1 MDENTLHVAFP
12 APAPL
17 RDAIDAYLVECER
30 EPEASHVVELEVLVT
45 AFVDVVL
52 TVYFKGPIESAN
64 AQGAAA
70 RLILGAMRV
79 INRAADSLVGRLI
92 RNTTVAEQQA
102 LAGYFQR
109 LRKTLNGRVYAAYP
123 LEPAVAEKASMVFLE
138 YRHGEGQI
146 EALLSVMQSI
156 NDGAVVHFMD
166 NSVSCLRLGRVNRAL
181 VSAAR
186 VTICKA
192 AASATHKGL
201 TAMDTDARKAVVN
214 YFDNMLIRFDD
225 G

>member
-17 RDAIDAYLVECER
+17 HDAIDAYLVKCES
-30 EPEASHVVELEVLVT
+30 EPAVSHVVELEVLVSR
-45 AFVDVVL
+45 FVDVVL
-52 TVYFKGPIESAN
+52 TVYFKGPIEAAN

-70 RLILGAMRV
+70 RLILGAMKV

-138 YRHGEGQI
+138 YQQGEGQI
-146 EALLSVMQSI
+146 EPLLSVMQSI

-186 VTICKA
+186 VTICKS
-192 AASATHKGL
+192 AASATYKGL
-201 TAMDTDARKAVVN
+201 TAMDTNARKAVVN

>member
-12 APAPL
+12 ASVTL
-17 RDAIDAYLVECER
+17 RDAIDVYLAQCDG
-30 EPEASHVVELEVLVT
+30 EPGVSHVPELELLVT
-45 AFVDVVL
+45 EFVDVVL
-52 TVYFKGPIESAN
+52 SVYFKGPIEAAN
-64 AQGAAA
+64 SQGAAA
-70 RLILGAMRV
+70 RFILGAMKV

-102 LAGYFQR
+102 LAGYFQT

-123 LEPAVAEKASMVFLE
+123 MEPAMAEKASMVFLE
-138 YRHGEGQI
+138 YQQGEGQI
-146 EALLSVMQSI
+146 EALLTVMQAI
-156 NDGAVVHFMD
+156 NDGAVVNFMD
-166 NSVSCLRLGRVNRAL
+166 NSVSCLQLGRVNRAL

-192 AASATHKGL
+192 AATATHKGL
-201 TAMDTDARKAVVN
+201 TAMDTNARKAVVN

>member
-17 RDAIDAYLVECER
+17 RDAIDAYLLECER
-30 EPEASHVVELEVLVT
+30 EPEDSHVVELEVLVT

-52 TVYFKGPIESAN
+52 TVYFKGPIEAAN
-64 AQGAAA
+64 TQGAAA

-109 LRKTLNGRVYAAYP
+109 LRKPLNGRVYAAYP

-138 YRHGEGQI
+138 YQHGEGQI

-192 AASATHKGL
+192 AASATHNGL
-201 TAMDTDARKAVVN
+201 TAMDTNARKAVVN

>member
-52 TVYFKGPIESAN
+52 TVYFKGPIEAAN
-64 AQGAAA
+64 TQGAAA

-123 LEPAVAEKASMVFLE
+123 LEPAVAEKAHS
-138 YRHGEGQI
+138 
-146 EALLSVMQSI
+146 
-156 NDGAVVHFMD
+156 
-166 NSVSCLRLGRVNRAL
+166 
-181 VSAAR
+181 
-186 VTICKA
+186 
-192 AASATHKGL
+192 
-201 TAMDTDARKAVVN
+201 
-214 YFDNMLIRFDD
+214 
-225 G
+225 

>member
-17 RDAIDAYLVECER
+17 RDAIDAYLAECER
-30 EPEASHVVELEVLVT
+30 EPEASHVVQLEALVT

-52 TVYFKGPIESAN
+52 TVYFKGPIEAAN
-64 AQGAAA
+64 TQGAAA

-109 LRKTLNGRVYAAYP
+109 LKKKPQRQGLRGISTGTGGGGKGVY
-123 LEPAVAEKASMVFLE
+123 
-138 YRHGEGQI
+138 G
-146 EALLSVMQSI
+146 
-156 NDGAVVHFMD
+156 
-166 NSVSCLRLGRVNRAL
+166 VS
-181 VSAAR
+181 
-186 VTICKA
+186 
-192 AASATHKGL
+192 
-201 TAMDTDARKAVVN
+201 
-214 YFDNMLIRFDD
+214 
-225 G
+225 

>member
-17 RDAIDAYLVECER
+17 RDAIDAYLLECER

>member
-17 RDAIDAYLVECER
+17 RDAIDAYLLECER

-52 TVYFKGPIESAN
+52 TVYFKGPIEAAN
-64 AQGAAA
+64 TQGAAA

-123 LEPAVAEKASMVFLE
+123 LEPAGAEKASMVFLE

-146 EALLSVMQSI
+146 EAPLSVMQSI

>member
-17 RDAIDAYLVECER
+17 HDAIDAYLVKCES
-30 EPEASHVVELEVLVT
+30 EPAVSHVVELEVLVSR
-45 AFVDVVL
+45 FVDVVL
-52 TVYFKGPIESAN
+52 TVYFKGPIEAAN

-70 RLILGAMRV
+70 RLILGAMKV

-138 YRHGEGQI
+138 YQQGEGQI
-146 EALLSVMQSI
+146 EPLLSVMQSI

-192 AASATHKGL
+192 AASATYKGL
-201 TAMDTDARKAVVN
+201 TAMDTNARKAVVN
-214 YFDNMLIRFDD
+214 YFDSMLIRFDD

>member
-52 TVYFKGPIESAN
+52 TVYFKGPIEAAN
-64 AQGAAA
+64 TQGAAA

-166 NSVSCLRLGRVNRAL
+166 NSVSCFRLGRVNRAL
-181 VSAAR
+181 VS
-186 VTICKA
+186 
-192 AASATHKGL
+192 
-201 TAMDTDARKAVVN
+201 
-214 YFDNMLIRFDD
+214 
-225 G
+225 

>member
-1 MDENTLHVAFP
+1 MDENTLHVAFH

-17 RDAIDAYLVECER
+17 RDALDAYLNQCER
-30 EPEASHVVELEVLVT
+30 EPGASHVAELELLVT
-45 AFVDVVL
+45 EFVDVVL
-52 TVYFKGPIESAN
+52 AVYFKGPIEAAN
-64 AQGAAA
+64 TQGAAA

-102 LAGYFQR
+102 LAGYFR
-109 LRKTLNGRVYAAYP
+109 SLRKTLNGRVYAAYP
-123 LEPAVAEKASMVFLE
+123 LDPAVAEKASMVFLE
-138 YRHGEGQI
+138 YQQGDGQI
-146 EALLSVMQSI
+146 EALLGVMQAI
-156 NDGAVVHFMD
+156 NEGAVVNFMD
-166 NSVSCLRLGRVNRAL
+166 NSVSCLQLGRVNRAL

-192 AASATHKGL
+192 AATATHKGL
-201 TAMDTDARKAVVN
+201 TAMDTNARKAVVN

>member
-17 RDAIDAYLVECER
+17 SDAIDAYLLECER

-102 LAGYFQR
+102 LASYFQR

>member
-17 RDAIDAYLVECER
+17 HDAIDAYLVKCES
-30 EPEASHVVELEVLVT
+30 EPAVSHVVELEVLVSR
-45 AFVDVVL
+45 FVDVVL
-52 TVYFKGPIESAN
+52 TVYFKGPIEAAN

-70 RLILGAMRV
+70 RLILGAMKV

-138 YRHGEGQI
+138 YQQGEGQI
-146 EALLSVMQSI
+146 EPLLSVMQSI

-186 VTICKA
+186 VTICKS
-192 AASATHKGL
+192 AASATYKGL
-201 TAMDTDARKAVVN
+201 TAMDTNARKAVVN
-214 YFDNMLIRFDD
+214 YFDSMLIRFDD

>member
-17 RDAIDAYLVECER
+17 RDAIDAYLVKCES
-30 EPEASHVVELEVLVT
+30 EPAVSHVVELEALVT

-52 TVYFKGPIESAN
+52 TVYFKGPIEAAN
-64 AQGAAA
+64 TQGAAA

-123 LEPAVAEKASMVFLE
+123 LEPAVAEKASLVFLE

-201 TAMDTDARKAVVN
+201 TAMDTNARKAVVN

>member
-12 APAPL
+12 APTAL
-17 RDAIDAYLVECER
+17 RDAIDVYLAQCDG
-30 EPEASHVVELEVLVT
+30 EPGVSHVAELELLVT
-45 AFVDVVL
+45 EFVDVVL
-52 TVYFKGPIESAN
+52 NVYFKGPIEAAN
-64 AQGAAA
+64 SQGAAA
-70 RLILGAMRV
+70 RLILGAMKI

-102 LAGYFQR
+102 LADYFQR
-109 LRKTLNGRVYAAYP
+109 LRKPLNGRVYAAYP
-123 LEPAVAEKASMVFLE
+123 LEPAMAEKASMVFLE
-138 YRHGEGQI
+138 YQQDEGQL
-146 EALLSVMQSI
+146 EVLLSVMQAI

-166 NSVSCLRLGRVNRAL
+166 NSVSCLQLGRVNRAL

>member
-17 RDAIDAYLVECER
+17 RDAIDTYLVKCES
-30 EPEASHVVELEVLVT
+30 EPAVSHVVELEVLVSR
-45 AFVDVVL
+45 FVDVVL
-52 TVYFKGPIESAN
+52 TVYFKGPIEAAN

-70 RLILGAMRV
+70 RLILGAMKV

-138 YRHGEGQI
+138 YQQGEGQI
-146 EALLSVMQSI
+146 EPLLSVMQSI

-192 AASATHKGL
+192 AASATYKGL
-201 TAMDTDARKAVVN
+201 TAMDTNARKAVVN
-214 YFDNMLIRFDD
+214 YFDSMLIRFDD